1 MLSQMASKSM
11 NNAAKTALAK
21 PVELE
26 ELLVKL
32 GPRGRIHAERHLLAC
47 KEEPDP
53 RHAVVW
59 ERLARA
65 LTTLAPHATKINGQ
79 QSLQFYVPDGKYKM
93 QVFALED
100 LRDGNIHVCCQ
111 DVLEGAI
118 AAGLLKARTDGGDE
132 AKLYQVAGS
141 SEWLTLEQMD
151 GKTPNP
157 AKHYKDM
164 LGWNRKALKISIP
177 AAATDAQVAAIESL
191 CALAAG
197 PWFGT
202 APAAVK

>member
-1 MLSQMASKSM
+1 MGDRSSNGALT
-11 NNAAKTALAK
+11 AAKAAVAK
-21 PVELE
+21 PVEFE

-32 GPRGRIHAERHLLAC
+32 GPRGRIHAERHLATC
-47 KEEPDP
+47 REEPDP
-53 RHAVVW
+53 RHAAAW

-100 LRDGNIHVCCQ
+100 LRDGNIHICCTNI
-111 DVLEGAI
+111 LEDAI
-118 AAGLLKARTDGGDE
+118 SVGLLQARTDGGDG
-132 AKLYQVAGS
+132 AKLFQVKGS
-141 SEWLTLEQMD
+141 EQWLTIEQMD

-164 LGWNRKALKISIP
+164 LGWNRRALKISVP
-177 AAATDAQVAAIESL
+177 SAAADEQVAAIETL
-191 CALAAG
+191 CALSVRPRLEQAA
-197 PWFGT
+197 
-202 APAAVK
+202 KK